1 LSEFPVFAVL
11 ELNVTDIADRT
22 SPLVDVTSK
31 LGGDRHRLYEDAIAM
46 LIGTSFIALGIT
58 LYSQATLMT
67 GSTAGIALLI
77 QYATGIGFGLLY
89 FVINLPF
96 YYFAAKRMGWPFT
109 IRTFIAVALLSL
121 FAKLIPLCVDISSIN
136 PLFAALMGGTL
147 MGMGVLAL
155 FRHRSGVGGVNILAL
170 YLQDAYGIRAGWFQ
184 LALDII
190 IMLGSLFFIPWENML
205 LSLVGAIAMNVII
218 AINHKPGRYLGIS

>member
-1 LSEFPVFAVL
+1 MFWSLPVA
-11 ELNVTDIADRT
+11 DIADNAA
-22 SPLVDVTSK
+22 PLIDASESAAP
-31 LGGDRHRLYEDAIAM
+31 DRHRLYEDAMAM

-77 QYATGIGFGLLY
+77 QYATGAEFGLLY
-89 FVINLPF
+89 FLINLPF
-96 YYFAAKRMGWPFT
+96 YYFAVRRMGWAFT
-109 IRTFIAVALLSL
+109 IRTFVAVAMMSGFARLMPLS
-121 FAKLIPLCVDISSIN
+121 VDFSSVH

-147 MGMGVLAL
+147 IGMGVLAL

-170 YLQDAYGIRAGWFQ
+170 YLQDTYGIRAGWFQ
-184 LALDII
+184 LGLDGV
-190 IMLGSLFFIPWENML
+190 IMLASLFFIPWENML
-205 LSLVGAIAMNVII
+205 LSLIGAIAMNLII

>member
-1 LSEFPVFAVL
+1 
-11 ELNVTDIADRT
+11 
-22 SPLVDVTSK
+22 
-31 LGGDRHRLYEDAIAM
+31 
-46 LIGTSFIALGIT
+46 
-58 LYSQATLMT
+58 MT

-121 FAKLIPLCVDISSIN
+121 FAKLIPLCVDFSSIN